1 MTNKATK
8 TTIVLTILAI
18 IIYPFYVNASVL
30 DVFAWVK
37 SGFSVNNS
45 QNKVLATNA
54 LNTVALKEEALSYP
68 EQTII
73 NMPLSQAVN
82 SPEPKGNTTASDKS
96 IIEGYAF
103 TNENNSLNG
112 SLNSEENTSDQI
124 SLYTVRKGDTVPQ
137 IAKMFGVTPN
147 TIYWAND
154 LKAGTEIKP
163 DQVIVILPITGIKYV
178 VKKGDHIEDLAKK
191 FKSDADEIISFN
203 NIDTESGL
211 TIGQELIIPN
221 AEMEPAVTTT
231 AKSKKPSNSNSSAK
245 NTGYFRRPIDGGVET
260 QGIHGHNGVD
270 LASFGG
276 AKIPILAAA
285 DGTVLISKSG
295 GWNGGYGNYVVI
307 KHSNGTQ
314 TLYGHMSA
322 NLVSAGAHVSNGQQ
336 IGRMGST
343 GQSTGVHLHFEVRG
357 GKNPF

>member
-1 MTNKATK
+1 
-8 TTIVLTILAI
+8 
-18 IIYPFYVNASVL
+18 L
-30 DVFAWVK
+30 DVFGWVK
-37 SGFSVNNS
+37 SGFSIDNS
-45 QNKVLATNA
+45 QNKVLSTNT

-73 NMPLSQAVN
+73 NMTLSQAVN

-103 TNENNSLNG
+103 TNENNSLEG
-112 SLNSEENTSDQI
+112 SFDSEENTSDQI

-137 IAKMFGVTPN
+137 IAKMFGVTSN

-154 LKAGTEIKP
+154 LKAGSEIKP

-178 VKKGDHIEDLAKK
+178 VKKGDHVEDLAKK
-191 FKSDADEIISFN
+191 FKSDVGEIISFN
-203 NIDTESGL
+203 NIDAEAGL

-221 AEMEPAVTTT
+221 AEIETVV
-231 AKSKKPSNSNSSAK
+231 SKKAKTPSKSSNIA
-245 NTGYFRRPIDGGVET
+245 GYFKRPVSGGRRS
-260 QGIHGHNGVD
+260 QGIHGHNGID
-270 LASFGG
+270 IA
-276 AKIPILAAA
+276 APIGTPIYAAA
-285 DGTVLISKSG
+285 EGVVLISKSG
-295 GWNGGYGNYVVI
+295 SWNGGYGNYVVI

-322 NLVSAGAHVSNGQQ
+322 NLVSAGARVSKGQQ
-336 IGRMGST
+336 IGKMGST
-343 GQSTGVHLHFEVRG
+343 GRSTGSHLHFEVRG